1 MKNFSLIS
9 RSICNNPFL
18 IQAIKEQEVI
28 YRIALSRLKGINK
41 ALAQHIHETVES
53 LETFFELPE
62 SQLQKITGIKGRIL
76 HEDNRQTALQ
86 EARKE
91 MEFIRKG
98 NIEPLYFTEPNYPQ
112 RLLDCIDAPPLL
124 YYRGNADLN
133 SSKIISIVGTR
144 RATEYGKDF
153 CETLIRDLSE
163 YFPQLVIVS
172 GLAYGIDICAHR
184 CALRHGLN
192 TIAVLAH
199 GLDHI
204 YPANH
209 RSTAV
214 EMVSH
219 GGLLTEYTGY
229 HRMHPAFF
237 VARNR
242 IVAGLADAVIIVESR
257 EKGGA
262 LITAGIAESYH
273 RDVFALPGSIQSES
287 STGCNHLIRR
297 NRAALITSADDL
309 VEAMCWNAPRKQAVQ
324 RSLFPELTDEEQV
337 VTNYLTQK
345 GEGQINHMTIDLN
358 QPLSQLLSI
367 LVELEFKGVVKALP
381 GGIYKL

>member
-1 MKNFSLIS
+1 M
-9 RSICNNPFL
+9 
-18 IQAIKEQEVI
+18 EQELL

-41 ALAQHIHETVES
+41 ALAQHIHETVAS
-53 LETFFELPE
+53 LELFFELPE
-62 SQLQKITGIKGRIL
+62 AQLQKATGITGRIL
-76 HEDNRQTALQ
+76 HDENRKTALQ

-91 MEFIRKG
+91 IEFIQKG
-98 NIEPLYFTEPNYPQ
+98 NITPLYFTDSQYPQ

-124 YYRGNADLN
+124 YYRGNTDLN
-133 SSKIISIVGTR
+133 ATKIVSVVGTR
-144 RATEYGKDF
+144 RATEYGKSF
-153 CETLIRDLSE
+153 CEAMIRDLAD

-184 CALRHGLN
+184 SALKYGLD
-192 TIAVLAH
+192 TVAVLAH

-204 YPANH
+204 YPASH
-209 RSTAV
+209 RNTAI
-214 EMVSH
+214 EIVSH
-219 GGLLTEYTGY
+219 GGLLTEYPGY
-229 HRMHPAFF
+229 HPMHPAFF

-242 IVAGLADAVIIVESR
+242 IVAGLADAVVIVESR

-273 RDVFALPGSIQSES
+273 RDIFALPGSIKSET
-287 STGCNHLIRR
+287 STGCNHLIRH

-309 VEAMCWNAPRKQAVQ
+309 VEAMCWKTPPRETVQ
-324 RSLFPELTDEEQV
+324 RSLFPDLTDEEQV
-337 VTNYLTQK
+337 LVDYLK
-345 GEGQINHMTIDLN
+345 EHDEAQINRMTVELN